1 LDILPRAPYQ
11 KVIPSSEAEMVK
23 YFGNA
28 FLATKVI
35 FANQIC
41 DLCKKI
47 GIDYNIVK
55 TVASYDPRIGS
66 SHLTIFHDGYRG
78 YGGACFPKDMK
89 SLLQFAKSQKVG
101 MELLKTA
108 DRINEKLI
116 KNKRKDKY

>member
-35 FANQIC
+35 FANQIH
-41 DLCKKI
+41 DLCEKL

-66 SHLTIFHDGYRG
+66 SHLEIFHNGYRG

-89 SLLQFAKSQKVG
+89 SLLQLARRKKVNLK
-101 MELLKTA
+101 LLTSVDK
-108 DRINEKLI
+108 INEGLVSY
-116 KNKRKDKY
+116 RKKK